1 MSTKLKL
8 LGVDVASIGEVHG
21 KTEGAQSYTY
31 NDEIEQVYK
40 RLIISAD
47 GTKIVGA
54 VLVGDAEAYGSLLQ
68 IKQND
73 MPLPENP
80 SVLILPNVADDS
92 GSAMGVEALPDSAV
106 ICFVF

>member
-40 RLIISAD
+40 RLIVSAD
-47 GTKIVGA
+47 GKKIVGA
-54 VLVGDAEAYGSLLQ
+54 VLVGDADA
-68 IKQND
+68 
-73 MPLPENP
+73 
-80 SVLILPNVADDS
+80 
-92 GSAMGVEALPDSAV
+92 
-106 ICFVF
+106 